1 MRWTNDVS
9 DGKFDWME
17 ANGLLRVRMSNAED
31 CKIVLPSCWNLDLL
45 EELLSGYEDQDVI
58 KYLRYG

>member
-1 MRWTNDVS
+1 MRLTNDVS

-31 CKIVLPSCWNLDLL
+31 CKIVLPSF
-45 EELLSGYEDQDVI
+45 
-58 KYLRYG
+58 